1 MHLVEGQPPIPTVVG
16 QIVLPP
22 PPMTSSF
29 LSQLELV
36 RLYHNCGDRLHRGYG
51 LGARLQMTPQQI
63 DAMSMWQF
71 FALAVAARRARRQG
85 NGRPARST
93 GRAPKR
99 RRGRGR
105 HKRRSSAI
113 PQAVRRV
120 PSAAAAPRRGSSAR
134 RSVRCGLLRPGLNSR
149 GPRQVPAWLRCAGTM
164 CSCSESHLGGS
175 TWLAYDANSGGH
187 ATRIHARSIAG
198 YTIVN
203 PHATRVAFAWRV

>member
-1 MHLVEGQPPIPTVVG
+1 
-16 QIVLPP
+16 
-22 PPMTSSF
+22 MTSSF

-36 RLYHNCGDRLHRGYG
+36 RLPQLRRPASSRLRTRRETADDAAADRR
-51 LGARLQMTPQQI
+51 
-63 DAMSMWQF
+63 DVDV
-71 FALAVAARRARRQG
+71 AVLRAGGRRAASASSRQWAALVV
-85 NGRPARST
+85 PARST

-120 PSAAAAPRRGSSAR
+120 PSAAAAAAPRRGSSAR
-134 RSVRCGLLRPGLNSR
+134 RSVRCGLLWPGLNSR
-149 GPRQVPAWLRCAGTM
+149 GPRQVPAWLRCAGIM